1 MGGAS
6 ATVPDDWRQLFAGRN
21 VVFAGLPP
29 APPRASSRLGKFL
42 GRALVLLFAF
52 GLAVGASVW
61 LAAAS
66 GRWWIGLIMFLI
78 IGWVATLLA
87 IGIVGA
93 IKVEREAEARRRARA
108 LEDPIG
114 RLLPDRGKSR
124 KAFRYPASYAGLFTL
139 SPRPALVFDTALL
152 DVMLPGRF
160 TNGLKLAPSGRL
172 PEPEILETSSIPAG
186 TAIFG
191 FMLIGQSAQFWIQ
204 AVVALRSGAPLAWTA
219 YPGVFMIAIGLYMV
233 VRDPWLRRK
242 LNFPRVFGADAIIGA
257 GWIRDAHGE
266 VWTVDDSVLLMTLA
280 GGGLEVR
287 LIKPTKVRS
296 FYLPVLMGKSGSGRL
311 KPAVGISGLGLR
323 KRVKSA
329 AADAAK
335 GAAESVGIETDGD
348 AEVEMPTSKEPLR
361 LLLSSW
367 TYPEPRT
374 YLAMRE

>member
-6 ATVPDDWRQLFAGRN
+6 ATVPDDWRELFAGRN

-29 APPRASSRLGKFL
+29 APPRASSRLGKFF

-124 KAFRYPASYAGLFTL
+124 KAFRDPASYAGLFTL

-191 FMLIGQSAQFWIQ
+191 FMLIGQSAHFWIR

-348 AEVEMPTSKEPLR
+348 GEVEMPTSKEPLR

-374 YLAMRE
+374 DLAMRE